1 MYLNSM
7 YSDDYI
13 KVREVTNIIVD
24 DTEYI
29 PKPNIRKITKRNM
42 LSSNLLKTYDLTEY
56 KRVSVVLNSYRK
68 QGLVIDP
75 LLKGHS
81 DNDI

>member
-7 YSDDYI
+7 YSNDYK
-13 KVREVTNIIVD
+13 KVREVTDIIVD

-56 KRVSVVLNSYRK
+56 KRVSIVLNSYRK

-75 LLKGHS
+75 LLKGHI

>member
-56 KRVSVVLNSYRK
+56 KRVSIVLNSYRK

-75 LLKGHS
+75 LLKGHI